1 MRTVKRA
8 VALAALLPCMAM
20 AAPAALAS
28 PDLARRAP
36 ASAQAQPPVQ
46 AQAKTR
52 AQAKAQV
59 AMALTKVDPKSVN
72 EKSRIE
78 IAGLAKNR
86 TGHELP
92 GLRLRLRYGTTPVL
106 SRSQLDQ
113 LAASPPN
120 ALPNVGPEKQIP
132 GAAAPGVKQSWRF
145 ETTVKDLGLRAPTG
159 TPGVYPVGVE
169 VLNSARQVVGG
180 ITTFLTFMP
189 KKAAF
194 TPVSVGWVWPL
205 VDGMHRTN
213 DRTFIDDD
221 LAKSVAP
228 GGRLDRLVNAAS
240 ATDTPVTWGIDPA
253 LLDDVRQ
260 MASGDY
266 TVRAPGA
273 KKGVQKK
280 KSAAAA
286 AWLTALKNASKKDPY
301 FTLPYADP
309 DVVALVR
316 RKTPRDIGVAFD
328 ERNTG
333 VATQVLGRAADA
345 HVAWPPSGAA
355 GPGTVDQLAKNALKG
370 GGAFLMSSSQFQ
382 NPAAG
387 ALPNATTTL
396 PTHYG
401 DKKALLYD
409 EKLNKIVSEGS
420 RSVSGGLLTEQRFL
434 AETAMIAGEAPNRP
448 RTVVLAPDRHWNP
461 ADGVAKNLLKYTKG
475 AKWLREV
482 PLSKIESAQPQGRV
496 FNGYSDDY
504 QQYELGDAHLAQV
517 QEIARQAGSFEA
529 VMTGSTRISYE
540 RALLR
545 MESAAWRTSPRH
557 ARAARKQLEDEL
569 TGDMHL
575 VRIVTT
581 KSKRVLMGGSSG
593 RLPVLVE
600 NTLPDQAVKVR
611 LVATSENSAKLRL
624 GALAP
629 EDAVIEL
636 APGERAQRW
645 IPAQAAGNG
654 NFHVSLELQIPG
666 SGGRTYGD
674 GESITVTVTG
684 YGRLALLITGGGLAV
699 LFVGVGVRAIRA
711 RRRRKAEAAGDGS
724 TGMGSAGAGEQGT
737 GFPGPGF
744 PGAGIPAA
752 EFPGAP
758 GAGTSGGGQPAGPG
772 ISPGSGISAGSAA
785 TGPGAEAARPASPGA
800 STPGASAS
808 GPAAPGAT
816 GAVSAGPTG
825 AAGAASGEAFPEATG
840 PAGPTGTAA
849 AERAESGGIS
859 EPAADGPSA
868 RRGEHRR
875 RDGD

>member
-20 AAPAALAS
+20 AAPTTLAS
-28 PDLARRAP
+28 PALARRAP
-36 ASAQAQPPVQ
+36 AQAQSQ
-46 AQAKTR
+46 AQSQSPVR
-52 AQAKAQV
+52 AGAKAQV
-59 AMALTKVDPKSVN
+59 AMALTKVDPKSVG

-86 TGHELP
+86 TGHPLP
-92 GLRLRLRYGTTPVL
+92 GLHLRLRYSATPVL

-113 LAASPPN
+113 LAATPPN
-120 ALPNVGPEKQIP
+120 ALPNIGPEKPIP
-132 GAAAPGVKQSWRF
+132 GAAAPEVKQSWSF
-145 ETTVKDLGLRAPTG
+145 ETTVKELGLRAPAG

-169 VLNSARQVVGG
+169 VLNASRQVVGG
-180 ITTFLTFMP
+180 ITTFLTFVP
-189 KKAAF
+189 KKARF
-194 TPVSVGWVWPL
+194 QPVSVGWVWPL

-228 GGRLDRLVNAAS
+228 GGRLDRLVTAA
-240 ATDTPVTWGIDPA
+240 ATTGTPVTWAIDPA
-253 LLDDVRQ
+253 LLDDVRR

-273 KKGVQKK
+273 KKGVHRK

-333 VATQVLGRAADA
+333 IATQVLGRAADA
-345 HVAWPPSGAA
+345 HIAWPPAGAA
-355 GPGTVDQLAKNALKG
+355 GPGTVDQLAGNALKG

-382 NPAAG
+382 DPAAG

-396 PTHYG
+396 PTHSG
-401 DKKALLYD
+401 TRTTLLYD
-409 EKLNKIVSEGS
+409 EQLNKIVSEGT

-434 AETAMIAGEAPNRP
+434 AETAMITGEAPNRP
-448 RTVVLAPDRHWNP
+448 RTLVLAPDRYWNP

-482 PLSKIESAQPQGRV
+482 PLSEIESAEPQGRV

-517 QEIARQAGSFEA
+517 QAIARQAAAFEA
-529 VMTGSTRISYE
+529 VMTGSTHISYE
-540 RALLR
+540 RARLR
-545 MESAAWRTSPRH
+545 MESAAWRTSPRQ

-569 TGDMHL
+569 TDDMHL

-600 NTLPDQAVKVR
+600 NMLPDQAVKVQ
-611 LVATSENSAKLRL
+611 LVATSESSAKLRL
-624 GALAP
+624 GELSP
-629 EDAVIEL
+629 EDAIIEL

-654 NFHVSLELQIPG
+654 NFHVSLELRIPG
-666 SGGRTYGD
+666 SDDRTYGD

-724 TGMGSAGAGEQGT
+724 TGMGSAGAGERGT
-737 GFPGPGF
+737 GLPGPGF

-752 EFPGAP
+752 EFPGVP
-758 GAGTSGGGQPAGPG
+758 GAGTFGGEPAEPGTSAESGLPAGPA
-772 ISPGSGISAGSAA
+772 AGPAA
-785 TGPGAEAARPASPGA
+785 GPGAGPAPPGASSPGA
-800 STPGASAS
+800 AWPG
-808 GPAAPGAT
+808 
-816 GAVSAGPTG
+816 SAGPAPSG
-825 AAGAASGEAFPEATG
+825 AAGPPAAGSAGAASAGAAARETSAEAAG
-840 PAGPTGTAA
+840 PAGAA
-849 AERAESGGIS
+849 AERAESGGVS
-859 EPAADGPSA
+859 ESAADGRAA
-868 RRGEHRR
+868 RRGERRR

>member
-1 MRTVKRA
+1 M
-8 VALAALLPCMAM
+8 AALLPCMAM
-20 AAPAALAS
+20 AAPTTLAS
-28 PDLARRAP
+28 PALAGRAP
-36 ASAQAQPPVQ
+36 AQARPQSPTQAQV
-46 AQAKTR
+46 
-52 AQAKAQV
+52 QAKAQV

-72 EKSRIE
+72 EKSRIQ

-86 TGHELP
+86 TGHEMP
-92 GLRLRLRYGTTPVL
+92 GLHLRLRYSTTPVL

-113 LAASPPN
+113 LAATPPN
-120 ALPNVGPEKQIP
+120 ALPNIGPEKQIP
-132 GAAAPGVKQSWRF
+132 GAAAPGVKQSWQF
-145 ETTVKDLGLRAPTG
+145 QTTVKDLGLRAPVG
-159 TPGVYPVGVE
+159 TPGVYPIGVE

-180 ITTFLTFMP
+180 VTTFLTFMP

-213 DRTFIDDD
+213 DQTFLDDD
-221 LAKSVAP
+221 LTKSVSA
-228 GGRLDRLVNAAS
+228 GGRLNRLVSAAS
-240 ATDTPVTWGIDPA
+240 ATDTPVTWAIDPA
-253 LLDDVRQ
+253 LLDDVQR

-266 TVRAPGA
+266 TVRAPGV

-328 ERNTG
+328 ARNTG

-345 HVAWPPSGAA
+345 RVAWPPSGAA

-382 NPAAG
+382 NPAGG

-396 PTHYG
+396 QTHYG
-401 DKKALLYD
+401 AKTTLLYD

-434 AETAMIAGEAPNRP
+434 AETAIIAGEAPNRP
-448 RTVVLAPDRHWNP
+448 RTVVLAPDRHWDP

-475 AKWLREV
+475 AKWLHEV
-482 PLSKIESAQPQGRV
+482 PLSKIESAEPQGRV

-517 QEIARQAGSFEA
+517 QAIARQAGAFEA

-569 TGDMHL
+569 TADMHL

-600 NTLPDQAVKVR
+600 NTLPHQSVKVR

-624 GALAP
+624 GTLAP

-654 NFHVSLELQIPG
+654 NFHVSLELEIPG

-752 EFPGAP
+752 ELPGVP
-758 GAGTSGGGQPAGPG
+758 GAGTSGGGQPAEPGLSAGPG
-772 ISPGSGISAGSAA
+772 LSPGSASARPGAGPAAEAAGTYGASAGPAAAGSGAAGSGAGPAARETFAEATGSAGSAA
-785 TGPGAEAARPASPGA
+785 
-800 STPGASAS
+800 
-808 GPAAPGAT
+808 
-816 GAVSAGPTG
+816 
-825 AAGAASGEAFPEATG
+825 
-840 PAGPTGTAA
+840 
-849 AERAESGGIS
+849 AERAQSGGIS
-859 EPAADGPSA
+859 ESAADGQA
-868 RRGEHRR
+868 GRRGEHRR

>member
-20 AAPAALAS
+20 AAPTTLA
-28 PDLARRAP
+28 PPALARRAP
-36 ASAQAQPPVQ
+36 GSVPASAQ
-46 AQAKTR
+46 

-59 AMALTKVDPKSVN
+59 AMALTRVDPKSAGP
-72 EKSRIE
+72 KSRIE
-78 IAGLAKNR
+78 ISGLAMNR
-86 TGHELP
+86 TGHQLP
-92 GLRLRLRYGTTPVL
+92 GLHLRLRYSAQPVN

-113 LAASPPN
+113 LAAGPPN
-120 ALPNVGPEKQIP
+120 ALPNVGEEKQIP
-132 GAAAPGVKQSWRF
+132 GASAPGVKQSWMFR
-145 ETTVKDLGLRAPTG
+145 TTVEKLGLRAPPG

-180 ITTFLTFMP
+180 VTTFLTFMP
-189 KKAAF
+189 KERHFK
-194 TPVSVGWVWPL
+194 PVAVGWVWPL
-205 VDGMHRTN
+205 ADRMHRTN
-213 DRTFIDDD
+213 DRTFLDDD
-221 LAKSVAP
+221 LAASVAP
-228 GGRLDRLVNAAS
+228 GGRLSRLVDAAS
-240 ATDTPVTWGIDPA
+240 ATDTPITWGIDPA
-253 LLDDVRQ
+253 LLDDVQR

-266 TVRAPGA
+266 TVRGPGD
-273 KKGVQKK
+273 KKSVRKK
-280 KSAAAA
+280 KSEAAA
-286 AWLTALKNASKKDPY
+286 AWLTKLRDASKKDPY

-333 VATQVLGRAADA
+333 VATRVLGRAADA

-355 GPGTVDQLAKNALKG
+355 GPGTVDQLAQHALKD

-382 NPAAG
+382 NPATG

-396 PTHYG
+396 PTHHG
-401 DKKALLYD
+401 DKKTLLYD
-409 EKLNKIVSEGS
+409 EKLNQIVSEGS
-420 RSVSGGLLTEQRFL
+420 RSASGGLLTEQRFL
-434 AETAMIAGEAPNRP
+434 AETAMIAAEAPNRP

-475 AKWLREV
+475 AGWLREV
-482 PLSKIESAQPQGRV
+482 PLGKIESAAPQGRV

-517 QEIARQAGSFEA
+517 QAISRQARAFQA
-529 VMTGSTRISYE
+529 VMTGPAKISYE
-540 RALLR
+540 RAVLR
-545 MESAAWRTSPRH
+545 MESAAWRTSPRR

-600 NTLPDQAVKVR
+600 NMLPGQSVKVR

-624 GALAP
+624 GGLEP
-629 EDAVIEL
+629 EDAIIEL
-636 APGERAQRW
+636 RPGERAQRW

-654 NFHVSLELQIPG
+654 NFHVQLQLQIPG

-724 TGMGSAGAGEQGT
+724 TGMESAGAGGQGS
-737 GFPGPGF
+737 GLPGPGF

-752 EFPGAP
+752 EFPGVP
-758 GAGTSGGGQPAGPG
+758 GAGRPAGPG
-772 ISPGSGISAGSAA
+772 IPAG
-785 TGPGAEAARPASPGA
+785 PASA
-800 STPGASAS
+800 GASAAGPAPAGAPA
-808 GPAAPGAT
+808 GPAAPGSAP
-816 GAVSAGPTG
+816 AVPAAPAAPAGSAGPAGSASAGPAAPETAGASAPG
-825 AAGAASGEAFPEATG
+825 AAADRPE
-840 PAGPTGTAA
+840 P
-849 AERAESGGIS
+849 GGIPES
-859 EPAADGPSA
+859 AADGQAA

>member
-20 AAPAALAS
+20 AAPTTLAS
-28 PDLARRAP
+28 PALARRAP
-36 ASAQAQPPVQ
+36 AATS
-46 AQAKTR
+46 T
-52 AQAKAQV
+52 QAKAQV
-59 AMALTKVDPKSVN
+59 AMALTKVDPKSVST
-72 EKSRIE
+72 KSTIE
-78 IAGLAKNR
+78 ISGLAMNR
-86 TGHELP
+86 TGHQLP
-92 GLRLRLRYGTTPVL
+92 GLHLRLRYSAQPVT

-113 LAASPPN
+113 LAAGPPN
-120 ALPNVGPEKQIP
+120 ALPNVGKEKQLP
-132 GAAAPGVKQSWRF
+132 GAAKPDVKQSWTF
-145 ETTVKDLGLRAPTG
+145 KTTVKELGLRAPAG

-189 KKAAF
+189 KETHFK
-194 TPVSVGWVWPL
+194 PVSVGWVWPL
-205 VDGMHRTN
+205 VDRMHRTN

-228 GGRLDRLVNAAS
+228 GGRLSRLVEAAS
-240 ATDTPVTWGIDPA
+240 ATDTPITWGIDPA
-253 LLDDVRQ
+253 LLDDVQR

-266 TVRAPGA
+266 TVRAPGD

-280 KSAAAA
+280 KSEAAA
-286 AWLTALKNASKKDPY
+286 AWLAALKKAAEKDPY
-301 FTLPYADP
+301 FDLPYADP

-333 VATQVLGRAADA
+333 VATKVLGRAADA

-355 GPGTVDQLAKNALKG
+355 GPGTVDQLAKNALKS

-382 NPAAG
+382 NPATG

-396 PTHYG
+396 QTHYG
-401 DKKALLYD
+401 DKKTLLYD
-409 EKLNKIVSEGS
+409 EKLNQIVSEGS
-420 RSVSGGLLTEQRFL
+420 RSVNGGLLTEQRFL
-434 AETAMIAGEAPNRP
+434 AETAMIAAEAPNRA
-448 RTVVLAPDRHWNP
+448 RTVVLAPDRHWDP

-475 AKWLREV
+475 AKWLREE
-482 PLSKIESAQPQGRV
+482 PLRKIESVSPQGRV

-517 QEIARQAGSFEA
+517 QAISRQARAFQS
-529 VMTGSTRISYE
+529 VMTGPTKISYE
-540 RALLR
+540 RAVLR

-557 ARAARKQLEDEL
+557 ARSARKQLDDEL
-569 TGDMHL
+569 TGDMHR

-600 NTLPDQAVKVR
+600 NTLPGQSVKVR

-624 GALAP
+624 GQLAP

-636 APGERAQRW
+636 RPGERAQRW

-654 NFHVSLELQIPG
+654 NFHVQLELQIPG
-666 SGGRTYGD
+666 SDGRTYGD

-711 RRRRKAEAAGDGS
+711 RRRRDSEAAGDG
-724 TGMGSAGAGEQGT
+724 TAGMGAAGPGGQGN
-737 GFPGPGF
+737 GHPGPGF

-752 EFPGAP
+752 EFPGVS
-758 GAGTSGGGQPAGPG
+758 GAGQPAGPG
-772 ISPGSGISAGSAA
+772 IPTGSPG
-785 TGPGAEAARPASPGA
+785 PGPASA
-800 STPGASAS
+800 E
-808 GPAAPGAT
+808 
-816 GAVSAGPTG
+816 
-825 AAGAASGEAFPEATG
+825 AAGAAAPEA
-840 PAGPTGTAA
+840 AGA
-849 AERAESGGIS
+849 AESGGIPES
-859 EPAADGPSA
+859 AADGPA
-868 RRGEHRR
+868 AWRGEHRR